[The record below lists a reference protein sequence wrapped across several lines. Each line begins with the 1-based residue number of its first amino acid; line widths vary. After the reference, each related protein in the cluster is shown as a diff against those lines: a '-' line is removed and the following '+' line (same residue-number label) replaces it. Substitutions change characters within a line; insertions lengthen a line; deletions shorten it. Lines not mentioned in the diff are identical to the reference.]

1 MQHEQTGLPDTSY
14 KETPLLG
21 DESID
26 NLYKESRFRQK
37 LKKAVDMIKGRY
49 PRADFEKI
57 KIRRGSGKNKDEIVA
72 VGSKKGEYKILKD
85 DGSGLL
91 QKFLNSFQDK
101 LGPRAEEIIAED
113 CEPIQEQRQ
122 RVAEAKKQQR
132 EAETIAAEREKELQ
146 EMERLRQQTKK
157 IQASI
162 YALQSEYGSNLK
174 SETELRR
181 LKQLKKK

>member
-1 MQHEQTGLPDTSY
+1 
-14 KETPLLG
+14 
-21 DESID
+21 
-26 NLYKESRFRQK
+26 
-37 LKKAVDMIKGRY
+37 MIKGRY

-101 LGPRAEEIIAED
+101 LGPRAKEIIAED
-113 CEPIQEQRQ
+113 CEPIQEQHQ

-132 EAETIAAEREKELQ
+132 EAETIAAERELQ

-157 IQASI
+157 IQVSR
-162 YALQSEYGSNLK
+162 SE
-174 SETELRR
+174 ERR
-181 LKQLKKK
+181 VGKECRSRWSPYH